1 MKKKREWF
9 SLFGGNPKLNLSLKK
24 MKLTLIFTMLV
35 FLTFGN
41 SFSQS
46 KVTLQ
51 FEKATIQQVL
61 KTLEDQTGH
70 VFLYKDDIF
79 DPAKK
84 YSVDFTDESFEEV
97 LESVCETAGV
107 DYEVRSDRQIIL
119 TEKGKETVTTLTLQQ
134 RTVTGVVTDQSGQPL
149 PGVTVVVAGTTT
161 GTVTNADGNFSLAI
175 PDGAET
181 LQFSFVGM
189 RTQEVPI
196 EGRTTFTVVMEEE
209 TIGIDE
215 VVAIGY
221 GTAKKSDVTG
231 SVGSVKSELIVRTN
245 PTQPASALQGQV
257 AGVNVKKINSQPGS
271 DYTIDIRGVHS
282 ISFSS
287 EPLVVIDG
295 VMGGKLNT
303 LNPSD
308 IETMDVLKDA
318 SATAIYGARG
328 ANGVIIVTTK
338 KGVAGKT
345 KVSYDGYVGVKVP
358 QLPDLMTAQEFYH
371 AHNNVVLAENP
382 NAKIVWTA
390 QQLANVES
398 GSSVNWVDEVT
409 DPSIQTSHVVALSG
423 GNENTTH
430 YFSAGYLNEKGNLLH
445 TGYERYNLKGSM
457 DSELNDVV
465 KVGFTTYYTFSKRDL
480 GSFETLRSAY
490 RARPTGTIYY
500 DDLINPTE
508 TNDRNVDGYAM
519 WMGIKDTQVP
529 NPLMEVRPDNYQDER
544 LASNFLGN
552 GYVEITPLKG
562 LSFKSSLSTSVFND
576 RNGVYRG
583 TDSKSRLNK
592 LPIADSEFNINSSYT
607 LDNIL
612 SYQLRSG
619 MHNLNV
625 TAAQSALKERF
636 ESASSAVE
644 NLPYNSGWYAMQ
656 TAEIIKGVG
665 SRLIERSILSYM
677 GRLNYS
683 FNDKYLMTLTGRYDG
698 SSVLAEGNKWAFFPS
713 VALAWRAGEETFIKN
728 MNTFSDL
735 KFRLSYGE
743 VGNDVVP
750 PYSTQAFLAQT
761 AYDFDG
767 NAAFGYAPQNIGNSS
782 LKWERS
788 SEINLGI
795 DLGFAKNRIMASIEY
810 YNKTTEDLIQNVAI
824 PSSLGFSAVT
834 ANVGKILNRGVEIS
848 FNTVN
853 IQTSDIRW
861 TTNIN
866 FSTNHNEIIE
876 LYGGTVTQDIANNL
890 FVGESLRSHY
900 YYKFD
905 GIWQLDE
912 VDEAAKYG
920 QIPGSVKV
928 VDQNNDGKISSATD
942 EDDRIILGNELPQWM
957 AGINNTFSYKNWD
970 FSAFIYT
977 RQGVMYRNS
986 LLGGTMGKIN
996 ANRYNALDL
1005 NYWTETNPTN
1015 DYFGVW
1021 QPQPYRTAIEY
1032 MEANFLRISN
1042 LTLGYSLPK
1051 NLLDRA
1057 NMSNVRFY
1065 VQANNPFVFVK
1076 DRIMWM
1082 DPEYNNLGGKSGT
1095 YRDDLPSS
1103 TYIFGVNVSF

>member
-1 MKKKREWF
+1 MNDSKILLGQFLPLKENPIKLIFQKSYFMKHF
-9 SLFGGNPKLNLSLKK
+9 L
-24 MKLTLIFTMLV
+24 KLTLCAAVLLFSY
-35 FLTFGN
+35 GN
-41 SFSQS
+41 GW
-46 KVTLQ
+46 
-51 FEKATIQQVL
+51 A
-61 KTLEDQTGH
+61 
-70 VFLYKDDIF
+70 
-79 DPAKK
+79 
-84 YSVDFTDESFEEV
+84 
-97 LESVCETAGV
+97 
-107 DYEVRSDRQIIL
+107 
-119 TEKGKETVTTLTLQQ
+119 QQ
-134 RTVTGVVTDQSGQPL
+134 RTITGSVTDQDGIGL
-149 PGVTVVVAGTTT
+149 PGVTIIQKGTST
-161 GTVTNADGNFSLAI
+161 GAVTNVDGTYSINVT
-175 PDGAET
+175 GAAPT
-181 LQFSFVGM
+181 LVFSFIGM
-189 RTQEVPI
+189 KTLEVMVSSSSTYNVQL
-196 EGRTTFTVVMEEE
+196 EQE
-209 TIGIDE
+209 TIGLEE

-221 GTAKKSDVTG
+221 GTAKKRDVTG

-271 DYTIDIRGVHS
+271 EYTIDIRGVHS

-295 VMGGKLNT
+295 VMGGKLST

-338 KGVAGKT
+338 KGKSGKT
-345 KVSYDGYVGVKVP
+345 KVTYDGYVGVKAP

-371 AHNNVVLAENP
+371 AYNDVVKAENP
-382 NAKIVWTA
+382 NANIIWTA

-398 GSSVNWVDEVT
+398 GNSVNWVDEVT
-409 DPSIQTSHVVALSG
+409 DPSVQTSHVIALSG

-445 TGYERYNLKGSM
+445 TGYERYSLKGSM
-457 DSELNDVV
+457 DSKLNDVV

-529 NPLMEVRPDNYQDER
+529 NPLMEVRPENYQDER

-552 GYVEITPLKG
+552 GYIEITPLKG
-562 LSFKSSLSTSVFND
+562 LSFKSSLSTSVFNE

-592 LPIADSEFNINSSYT
+592 LPIADSEFNINTSYT

-612 SYQLRSG
+612 NYQYQSG
-619 MHNLNV
+619 MHNLNI
-625 TAAQSALKERF
+625 TAAQSALEERF

-656 TAEIIKGVG
+656 TAEIIKSVS

-683 FNDKYLMTLTGRYDG
+683 FNDKYLVTFTGRYDG

-713 VALAWRAGEETFIKN
+713 VALAWRAGEESFIEDI
-728 MNTFSDL
+728 NTFSDL

-767 NAAFGYAPQNIGNSS
+767 NAAFGYAPNNIGNAD
-782 LKWERS
+782 LRWEKS
-788 SEINLGI
+788 SEINIGI
-795 DLGFAKNRIMASIEY
+795 DLGFFKNRVMASIELY
-810 YNKTTEDLIQNVAI
+810 DKTTEDLIQNVAL
-824 PSSLGFSAVT
+824 PTSLGFGAVT
-834 ANVGKILNRGVEIS
+834 ANVGKIMNRGVEIS
-848 FNTVN
+848 LNTVN

-866 FSTNHNEIIE
+866 FSANHNEILE
-876 LYGGTVTQDIANNL
+876 LYGGEVTRDIANSL

-900 YYKFD
+900 YYEFD
-905 GIWQLDE
+905 GIWQM
-912 VDEAAKYG
+912 DEADEAVKYK
-920 QIPGSVKV
+920 QVPGSVKV
-928 VDQNNDGKISSATD
+928 VDQNNDGKISSNVN
-942 EDDRIILGNELPQWM
+942 EDDRVVLGNELPKWM
-957 AGINNTFSYKNWD
+957 AGINNTLNYKNWD
-970 FSAFIYT
+970 VSAFIYT
-977 RQGVMYRNS
+977 RQGVMFRNS
-986 LLGGTMGKIN
+986 LLSGTMGDLGS
-996 ANRYNALDL
+996 NRYNRLNL
-1005 NYWTETNPTN
+1005 NYWTEENPTN

-1021 QPQPYRTAIEY
+1021 QPNPYRQAIQY
-1032 MEANFLRISN
+1032 KEANFWRISN
-1042 LTLGYSLPK
+1042 ITLGYTIPK
-1051 NLLDRA
+1051 AILDRM
-1057 NMSNVRFY
+1057 NFSNVRFY
-1065 VQANNPFVFVK
+1065 VQANNPFIFVK
-1076 DRIMWM
+1076 EKIMWM
-1082 DPEYNNLGGKSGT
+1082 DPEFNSGT
-1095 YRDDLPSS
+1095 YRDDLPYS